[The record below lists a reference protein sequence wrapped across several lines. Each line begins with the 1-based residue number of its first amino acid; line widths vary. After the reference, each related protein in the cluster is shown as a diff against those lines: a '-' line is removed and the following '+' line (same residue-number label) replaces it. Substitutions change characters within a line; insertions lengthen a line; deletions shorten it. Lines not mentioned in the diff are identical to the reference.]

1 MGIVLFDWETASTT
15 KKVIKPLLSI
25 DFLFD
30 GYLTGLASYPQL
42 LQKILFDC
50 ETASTTKKVV
60 KPLLSVD
67 YLFDGYL
74 TEH

>member
-25 DFLFD
+25 DSLFD
-30 GYLTGLASYPQL
+30 GYLTELASYPQL
-42 LQKILFDC
+42 QQKILFDWK
-50 ETASTTKKVV
+50 TASTTKKVA
-60 KPLLSVD
+60 KPLFSRD
-67 YLFDGYL
+67 SLFDGYL

>member
-25 DFLFD
+25 DSLFD
-30 GYLTGLASYPQL
+30 GYLTELASYPQL
-42 LQKILFDC
+42 QQKILFDWK
-50 ETASTTKKVV
+50 TASTTKKVI
-60 KPLLSVD
+60 KSSFSRD
-67 YLFDGYL
+67 SLFDGYL